1 VSSAVSSPVKYLSSL
16 AQSLST
22 MMLYPREHPTWGRAV
37 DASYQ
42 HLVELQKENP
52 LPQFSFIGTDVIYGQ
67 TPMHDMKDWPWA
79 EKLAAVGVQRLEF
92 GVGVDRE
99 EYEEFLADVLKRI
112 VQSGAEGAVKDR
124 SSHTSKRHS
133 IKFGAVMVRDEDE
146 YEGEG
151 GDGDAGEGE
160 GEGEGGEGGA
170 GGEGGVANGAP
181 RGAGTSA
188 SRTPGTSGG
197 VAGNGGGAGNDS
209 GAGGGRGRGRGR
221 GRGGSGSGGSGP
233 HRPAND
239 VGLPFGLDEEAGAV
253 TWMYEQV
260 TSADKVP
267 LVEADA
273 VVRSLTVAMKGSSA
287 MIIPLLRLKA
297 SDPYNAIHSINV
309 AVLTMALAEFLG
321 LGSRDVHE
329 FGMAALLHDLGMA
342 RIPRD
347 LLLKPIELTVEERT
361 VIERH
366 TTEGARIIL
375 SSDRRQELAA
385 CVAYEHHL
393 RPDGSGYPNRLFRR
407 PTHYASKLVRVCS
420 VYNALRIERAH
431 RQPYPPGRALVF
443 IDERAGREFE
453 TEIAT
458 SFTQMMRRLEP
469 QITEVDRDMRI
480 KTPTA
485 QHVAIPDEA
494 IHH

>member
-1 VSSAVSSPVKYLSSL
+1 MSSAASAPVKFLSSL

-37 DASYQ
+37 DASFQ

-67 TPMHDMKDWPWA
+67 APMHDMKDWPWA
-79 EKLAAVGVQRLEF
+79 EKLAVVGVQRLEF

-99 EYEEFLADVLKRI
+99 EYEEFLAEVLSRI
-112 VQSGAEGAVKDR
+112 VQSGAEGTVRDR
-124 SSHTSKRHS
+124 SSHTTKRHS
-133 IKFGAVMVRDEDE
+133 IKFGAVIVRDEE
-146 YEGEG
+146 EEEE
-151 GDGDAGEGE
+151 GDGDGD
-160 GEGEGGEGGA
+160 GGA
-170 GGEGGVANGAP
+170 GFASGAL
-181 RGAGTSA
+181 RAARTI
-188 SRTPGTSGG
+188 RTPGAGG
-197 VAGNGGGAGNDS
+197 GAAGNGGGGS
-209 GAGGGRGRGRGR
+209 GGRGRVRS
-221 GRGGSGSGGSGP
+221 RGGSGTRTP
-233 HRPAND
+233 TDEVA
-239 VGLPFGLDEEAGAV
+239 LPFGLDEEAGAV

-453 TEIAT
+453 TDIAT

-469 QITEVDRDMRI
+469 QITEVDRDTRI

-485 QHVAIPDEA
+485 QHIAIPDEA

>member
-1 VSSAVSSPVKYLSSL
+1 MSGAVKFLSSL

-37 DASYQ
+37 DASFL
-42 HLVELQKENP
+42 HLEELQKENP
-52 LPQFSFIGTDVIYGQ
+52 NPQFSFIGSDVIYGQ

-79 EKLAAVGVQRLEF
+79 EKLAGVGVQRLEF
-92 GVGVDRE
+92 APGVTRE
-99 EYEEFLADVLKRI
+99 EYEEFLADVLTRI
-112 VQSGAEGAVKDR
+112 VQIGAGGGVASR
-124 SSHTSKRHS
+124 AAHSSRRHS
-133 IKFGAVMVRDEDE
+133 IKFGAVTVREDE
-146 YEGEG
+146 VDG
-151 GDGDAGEGE
+151 GDEEEGE
-160 GEGEGGEGGA
+160 GEGEEGG
-170 GGEGGVANGAP
+170 GDGSGNE
-181 RGAGTSA
+181 
-188 SRTPGTSGG
+188 PGSGR
-197 VAGNGGGAGNDS
+197 
-209 GAGGGRGRGRGR
+209 RGRGRR
-221 GRGGSGSGGSGP
+221 GTPST
-233 HRPAND
+233 AD
-239 VGLPFGLDEEAGAV
+239 EQGLPFGLDEEAGAV
-253 TWMYEQV
+253 TWMYDEV
-260 TSADKVP
+260 ATKDAVP

-273 VVRSLTVAMKGSSA
+273 VVRSLTVAMKGSSS

-342 RIPRD
+342 RIPRE

-366 TTEGARIIL
+366 TIEGARIIL
-375 SSDRRQELAA
+375 SSDRRQELSA

-393 RPDGSGYPNRLFRR
+393 RPDGSGYPQRLFRR

-458 SFTQMMRRLEP
+458 AFTQMMRRLEP
-469 QITEVDRDMRI
+469 QITEVDRDTRI
-480 KTPTA
+480 KTPNA
-485 QHVAIPDEA
+485 PMLAIPDDA

>member
-1 VSSAVSSPVKYLSSL
+1 VSSTVSSPVKFLSSL

-42 HLVELQKENP
+42 HLAELQKENP

-67 TPMHDMKDWPWA
+67 APMHDMKDWPWA
-79 EKLAAVGVQRLEF
+79 EKLAGVGMQRLEF
-92 GVGVDRE
+92 SAGVDRE
-99 EYEEFLADVLKRI
+99 EYEEFLANVLTRI
-112 VQSGAEGAVKDR
+112 VQSGAGGAVANR
-124 SSHTSKRHS
+124 SAFRSKRNS

-146 YEGEG
+146 DKTGEG
-151 GDGDAGEGE
+151 
-160 GEGEGGEGGA
+160 
-170 GGEGGVANGAP
+170 NGA
-181 RGAGTSA
+181 R
-188 SRTPGTSGG
+188 GG
-197 VAGNGGGAGNDS
+197 VAGVADGGPGGGNGARTPTGNV
-209 GAGGGRGRGRGR
+209 A
-221 GRGGSGSGGSGP
+221 
-233 HRPAND
+233 
-239 VGLPFGLDEEAGAV
+239 LPFGLDEEAGAV

-260 TSADKVP
+260 ATADAVP

-273 VVRSLTVAMKGSSA
+273 VVRSLTVAMKGSSS

-342 RIPRD
+342 RIPRE

-393 RPDGSGYPNRLFRR
+393 RPDGTGYPQRLYRR

-453 TEIAT
+453 TDIAT
-458 SFTQMMRRLEP
+458 AFTQMMRRLEP
-469 QITEVDRDMRI
+469 HITEVDRDTRL

-485 QHVAIPDEA
+485 KLVAIPDDA

>member
-1 VSSAVSSPVKYLSSL
+1 VSTGAVKFLSSL

-22 MMLYPREHPTWGRAV
+22 MMLYPREHPTWARAV
-37 DASYQ
+37 DASFQ
-42 HLVELQKENP
+42 HLMELQNENL

-67 TPMHDMKDWPWA
+67 SPMHDMKDWPWA
-79 EKLAAVGVQRLEF
+79 EKLAGVGVQRLELSA
-92 GVGVDRE
+92 GVDRE
-99 EYEEFLADVLKRI
+99 EYEEFLAEVLTRI
-112 VQSGAEGAVKDR
+112 VQSGAGGTVRDR
-124 SSHTSKRHS
+124 GSHTSKRNS
-133 IKFGAVMVRDEDE
+133 IKFGAVMVREE
-146 YEGEG
+146 EGLQELD
-151 GDGDAGEGE
+151 GDGEESQGERVAG
-160 GEGEGGEGGA
+160 A
-170 GGEGGVANGAP
+170 AP
-181 RGAGTSA
+181 QR
-188 SRTPGTSGG
+188 RTPGMGSGG
-197 VAGNGGGAGNDS
+197 SSD
-209 GAGGGRGRGRGR
+209 GRGLKRGR
-221 GRGGSGSGGSGP
+221 GRGGQTP
-233 HRPAND
+233 TDEAA
-239 VGLPFGLDEEAGAV
+239 LPFGLEEEAGAV

-260 TSADKVP
+260 ATADSVP

-342 RIPRD
+342 RVPRD
-347 LLLKPIELTVEERT
+347 LLLKPIELTEEERT

-375 SSDRRQELAA
+375 SSDRRQELSA

-393 RPDGSGYPNRLFRR
+393 RPDGSGYPHRLFRR

-453 TEIAT
+453 TDIAT
-458 SFTQMMRRLEP
+458 SFTHMMRSLEP
-469 QITEVDRDMRI
+469 QITEVDRDTRI

-485 QHVAIPDEA
+485 QMIAIPDEA

>member
-1 VSSAVSSPVKYLSSL
+1 VSSGPSEPVKFLSSL

-22 MMLYPREHPTWGRAV
+22 MMLYPREHPTWARAV
-37 DASYQ
+37 DASFQ
-42 HLVELQKENP
+42 HLIELQTENP
-52 LPQFSFIGTDVIYGQ
+52 DPQFSFIGTDVIYGQ
-67 TPMHDMKDWPWA
+67 APMHDMKDWPWA
-79 EKLAAVGVQRLEF
+79 EKLAGVGVQRLEF
-92 GVGVDRE
+92 AGAVHRE
-99 EYEEFLADVLKRI
+99 EYEEFLAEVLTRI
-112 VQSGAEGAVKDR
+112 VQSGAGGGVANR
-124 SSHTSKRHS
+124 MSYTSRLFS
-133 IKFGAVMVRDEDE
+133 IKFGAVAVREDE
-146 YEGEG
+146 EGDEG
-151 GDGDAGEGE
+151 KGQGAGEGF
-160 GEGEGGEGGA
+160 GESERVEGGVEGGGA
-170 GGEGGVANGAP
+170 GGGG
-181 RGAGTSA
+181 
-188 SRTPGTSGG
+188 
-197 VAGNGGGAGNDS
+197 
-209 GAGGGRGRGRGR
+209 GGGRGRGRGR
-221 GRGGSGSGGSGP
+221 RGA
-233 HRPAND
+233 HTPAD
-239 VGLPFGLDEEAGAV
+239 GAAIPFGLEEEASAV
-253 TWMYEQV
+253 TWMYEHV
-260 TSADKVP
+260 SGSDSVP

-309 AVLTMALAEFLG
+309 AVLTMALAEYLG

-342 RIPRD
+342 RIPRE

-393 RPDGSGYPNRLFRR
+393 RPDGTGYPQRLFRR

-453 TEIAT
+453 ADIAT
-458 SFTQMMRRLEP
+458 SFTSMMRRLEP
-469 QITEVDRDMRI
+469 HITEVDRDTRL

-485 QHVAIPDEA
+485 SMVAIPDEA

>member
-1 VSSAVSSPVKYLSSL
+1 MSSATSGPVKFLSSL

-37 DASYQ
+37 DASFQ
-42 HLVELQKENP
+42 HLVELQNENP
-52 LPQFSFIGTDVIYGQ
+52 LPQFSFIGSDVIYGQ
-67 TPMHDMKDWPWA
+67 APIHDMKDWPWA
-79 EKLAAVGVQRLEF
+79 EKLAGVGVQRLEF

-99 EYEEFLADVLKRI
+99 EYEEFLADVLSRI
-112 VQSGAEGAVKDR
+112 VQSGAEGTVKDR
-124 SSHTSKRHS
+124 SSHTTKRQS
-133 IKFGAVMVRDEDE
+133 IKFGAVIVRDEDE
-146 YEGEG
+146 EEGEDGYGGEGRG
-151 GDGDAGEGE
+151 GDGT
-160 GEGEGGEGGA
+160 GGESRGTGA
-170 GGEGGVANGAP
+170 SG
-181 RGAGTSA
+181 
-188 SRTPGTSGG
+188 TPGASGG
-197 VAGNGGGAGNDS
+197 VAGNGGRP
-209 GAGGGRGRGRGR
+209 GGGPGRGR
-221 GRGGSGSGGSGP
+221 GRGGSGGKGP
-233 HRPAND
+233 RTPTDEHA
-239 VGLPFGLDEEAGAV
+239 LPFGLDEEAGAV

-260 TSADKVP
+260 TTADKVP
-267 LVEADA
+267 LIEADA

-393 RPDGSGYPNRLFRR
+393 RPDGSGYPTRLFRR

-469 QITEVDRDMRI
+469 QITEVDRDTRI

>member
-1 VSSAVSSPVKYLSSL
+1 MSSAASAPVKFLSSL

-37 DASYQ
+37 DASFQ

-67 TPMHDMKDWPWA
+67 APMHDMKDWPWA
-79 EKLAAVGVQRLEF
+79 EKLAVVGVQRLEF

-99 EYEEFLADVLKRI
+99 EYEEFLAEVLSRI
-112 VQSGAEGAVKDR
+112 VQSGAEGTVRDR
-124 SSHTSKRHS
+124 SSHTTKRHS
-133 IKFGAVMVRDEDE
+133 IKFGAVIVRDEE
-146 YEGEG
+146 EEEE
-151 GDGDAGEGE
+151 GDGDGD
-160 GEGEGGEGGA
+160 GGA
-170 GGEGGVANGAP
+170 GFASGAL
-181 RGAGTSA
+181 RAARTI
-188 SRTPGTSGG
+188 RTPGAGG
-197 VAGNGGGAGNDS
+197 GAAGNGGGGS
-209 GAGGGRGRGRGR
+209 GGRGRGRS
-221 GRGGSGSGGSGP
+221 RGGSGAGTP
-233 HRPAND
+233 TDEVA
-239 VGLPFGLDEEAGAV
+239 LPFGLDEEAGAV

-453 TEIAT
+453 TDIAT

-469 QITEVDRDMRI
+469 QITEVDRDTRI
-480 KTPTA
+480 RTPTA
-485 QHVAIPDEA
+485 QHIAIPDEA